1 MTIKQT
7 LLLMAIILTI
17 AALLPGFAADEPA
30 SPAVEQSVPAP
41 AASQPAAP
49 PVITPAALPE
59 LIVPP
64 LPAGTKPSIS
74 TDQPVILKEAIKLA
88 LQYQPQL
95 TQSAAALSAAEGRLK
110 QVESG
115 RYPTIGVSAQYNK
128 TGPAESGGSNPGIYT
143 TSFSGR
149 QLVYDFG
156 RTPAEV
162 SQARNQREATRQALE
177 QTRQELING
186 VKQAYYILLQ
196 NQRLVEV
203 QHLNLTDQQAH
214 LEEAK
219 ARFDVGVAPRADVVR
234 AETAVADA
242 VLTLASAQ
250 NFAAI
255 SRVNL
260 NLAIGL
266 DPRTPIKVAE
276 TEEAAPSLEDPAAF
290 VERAFN
296 NRPEMKQ
303 ARANLKA
310 AQEALKVARTN
321 NLPALS
327 ASASYG
333 WSGIDFPPDTL
344 GWSYGAALSWPFF
357 DVGMTKGLVQT
368 AKANVTSAQASLV
381 QTEQFVSSDVV
392 QAYLNL
398 QTAVEKVAAAKA
410 GVVNAEESIRLAT
423 GRYQAGV
430 AAYIE
435 VIDAQTALVTAQT
448 NQVNALYG
456 LSTARAAFEKAL
468 GIAEGE

>member
-1 MTIKQT
+1 
-7 LLLMAIILTI
+7 MAIILTL

-41 AASQPAAP
+41 AATQPAAP
-49 PVITPAALPE
+49 PVVTPSALPE

-64 LPAGTKPSIS
+64 LPPGTKPSIS
-74 TDQPVILKEAIKLA
+74 TEQPVILKEAIKLA

-95 TQSAAALSAAEGRLK
+95 TQATAALSAAEGRLK

-128 TGPAESGGSNPGIYT
+128 DGPATDAGGSNPGIYT

-162 SQARNQREATRQALE
+162 SQARNQRESARQALE

-203 QHLNLTDQQAH
+203 QQLNLTDQQAH
-214 LEEAK
+214 LDEAK

-250 NFAAI
+250 NIAAI

-276 TEEAAPSLEDPAAF
+276 TEEAAPSLKDPAAF

-333 WSGIDFPPDTL
+333 WSGLDFPPDTL

-357 DVGMTKGLVQT
+357 DVGLTKGLVQT